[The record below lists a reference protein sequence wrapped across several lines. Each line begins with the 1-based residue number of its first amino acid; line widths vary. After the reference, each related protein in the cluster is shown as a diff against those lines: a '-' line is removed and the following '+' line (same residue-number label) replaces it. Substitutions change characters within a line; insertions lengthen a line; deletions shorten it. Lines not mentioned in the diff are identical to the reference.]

1 MADGTLNVVL
11 SVVTEKAANLLQ
23 QHSNSLQNLLQ
34 AGNQGQVRVEVEN
47 RTPEDAAQQFLNPDQ
62 EQGKEQQ
69 QQNERRQRP
78 ENDNPAAAQVD
89 FMQQLRLG
97 LVDLAAAQER

>member
-1 MADGTLNVVL
+1 M
-11 SVVTEKAANLLQ
+11 
-23 QHSNSLQNLLQ
+23 QNLLQ

-47 RTPEDAAQQFLNPDQ
+47 RTPEDAAQQVLNPDQ

>member
-1 MADGTLNVVL
+1 M
-11 SVVTEKAANLLQ
+11 
-23 QHSNSLQNLLQ
+23 
-34 AGNQGQVRVEVEN
+34 RVEVEN